1 MKIIDGKWQ
10 DQYGDQID
18 NFNVAELVDIGEKVE
33 AIYGKEIT
41 YDRISLISS
50 IKHLTSKQES
60 EVVHVLNQEGL
71 LSKLAGY

>member
-1 MKIIDGKWQ
+1 MRIIDGKWR

-50 IKHLTSKQES
+50 IKHFTSKQEKDI
-60 EVVHVLNQEGL
+60 VHVLNQEGL